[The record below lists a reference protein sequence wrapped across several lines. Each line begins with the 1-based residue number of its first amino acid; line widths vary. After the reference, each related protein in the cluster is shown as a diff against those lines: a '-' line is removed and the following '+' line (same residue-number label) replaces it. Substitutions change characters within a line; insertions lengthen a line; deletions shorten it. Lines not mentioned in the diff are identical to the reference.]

1 MKVLDPKTKTIKVVF
16 QEYSIGEGTVCPECN
31 QPLKERDY
39 KLMEQL
45 GYSRCIK
52 CGAKL
57 KK

>member
-1 MKVLDPKTKTIKVVF
+1 MKVLDPKTIKVVF
-16 QEYSIGEGTVCPECN
+16 QEYNIGEATSCPECN

-39 KLMEQL
+39 KLMEQI

>member
-1 MKVLDPKTKTIKVVF
+1 MKVLDPKTKTVKVVF
-16 QEYSIGEGTVCPECN
+16 QEYAVGESASCPECS

-39 KLMEQL
+39 KLIEQI
-45 GYSRCIK
+45 GYTRCLK

>member
-1 MKVLDPKTKTIKVVF
+1 MKVLDPKTKTVKVVF
-16 QEYSIGEGTVCPECN
+16 QEYTIGEASVCPECN

-39 KLMEQL
+39 NLMKQI
-45 GYSRCIK
+45 GYTRCIK